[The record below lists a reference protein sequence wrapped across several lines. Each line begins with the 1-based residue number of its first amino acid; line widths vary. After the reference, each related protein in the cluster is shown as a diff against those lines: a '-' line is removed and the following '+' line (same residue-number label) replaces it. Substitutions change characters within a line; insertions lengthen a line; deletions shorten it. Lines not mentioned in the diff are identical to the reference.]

1 MIERLERN
9 QIFILALAV
18 LLFAAALLTVSLQDS
33 AAKPIAFESGSRL
46 ADGTPIRVH
55 VSGEVV
61 RPGVYDLLEGERVID
76 AIDEAGGATASADP
90 DAINLAR
97 RLRDGEQLVVP
108 SRSASRTASSIA
120 PLLASGE
127 LVNVNTATEA
137 QLDELP
143 GIGEAYSR
151 RIVDSR
157 SVDGPFNSL
166 DELVSRK
173 ALPAATLEK
182 IRDRLTIGP

>member
-9 QIFILALAV
+9 QVFILALAV
-18 LLFAAALLTVSLQDS
+18 LFFAAALLTVSLQDS
-33 AAKPIAFESGSRL
+33 AATPIAFESGSRL

-76 AIDEAGGATASADP
+76 AIDEAGGATADADAN
-90 DAINLAR
+90 AINLAR

-108 SRSASRTASSIA
+108 TRSAPRAAGTAA
-120 PLLASGE
+120 LLAPGE
-127 LVNVNTATEA
+127 LVNVNTASAA

-173 ALPAATLEK
+173 ALPAATLDK
-182 IRDRLTIGP
+182 IRDLLTIGP